1 MSPSSSE
8 RKTSRRR
15 PARTTYV
22 AAAADDTLANLKK
35 IEHVVV
41 LMLEN
46 RSFDHMLGYLSL
58 EAGRT
63 DLDGL
68 KPGLSNRHRN
78 NTYRIRHLQRTA
90 LTDTEDP
97 PHGGAS
103 TAEQIDGNMG
113 GFVASFAKH
122 NPQAPHVGLPMAYYN
137 GSDLPVYDHLAREF
151 CVCDH
156 WFCSV
161 AGETFPNRC
170 YAVAG
175 TSRGRRNNIRGFRR
189 LLSYNVPSFLRHLD
203 EAGVEWRWYSH
214 DAVPTLW
221 MMDPLYGL
229 SAETIPAY
237 FDRRDALGN
246 RSFLERAAA
255 DDLPAV
261 SWIDPNFVDFTVGPA
276 GSNDDHP
283 PGDLHAGQK
292 LALDLFHALVRSKAW
307 EKTLAIVVYDEHGGF
322 YDHVPPP
329 KAKDDYPG
337 LRQCGPRVPALLI
350 SPWVEPGQV
359 ETRTFEHTTII
370 KTILARFCRD
380 KKTGQIP
387 DMGARVRAAP
397 HLGKTL
403 GGKQARPPLPQSD
416 YQYLID
422 QARAWSE
429 ELAQHEIAVT
439 DEGVLAPE
447 QEFTDFQEDY
457 LAARNSILDAR
468 VAQRR
473 AAAETGGG

>member
-1 MSPSSSE
+1 MAGSASSPPVV
-8 RKTSRRR
+8 
-15 PARTTYV
+15 PAD
-22 AAAADDTLANLKK
+22 AALRNLTDKVDH
-35 IEHVVV
+35 IVV
-41 LMLEN
+41 LMMEN
-46 RSFDHMLGYLSL
+46 RSFDHMLGFLAIDEGRKL
-58 EAGRT
+58 EGP
-63 DLDGL
+63 
-68 KPGLSNRHRN
+68 KPGMKNRAGGRDYPVHPSTSTKISKAQDPCHGSNCVDEQ
-78 NTYRIRHLQRTA
+78 IA
-90 LTDTEDP
+90 
-97 PHGGAS
+97 GGAMS
-103 TAEQIDGNMG
+103 
-113 GFVASFAKH
+113 GFAANYARTRPTPPYKNDSPGV
-122 NPQAPHVGLPMAYYN
+122 VMAYHTAKQ
-137 GSDLPVYDHLAREF
+137 LPVYAFLGDRF

-189 LLSYNVPSFLRHLD
+189 LLSYSVPSFLRHLD

-292 LALDLFHALVRSKAW
+292 LVLDLFHALVRSKAW

-359 ETRTFEHTTII
+359 ETRTLEHTTII

-380 KKTGQIP
+380 KKTGRIP

-403 GGKQARPPLPQSD
+403 GRKQARPALPQSD

-447 QEFTDFQEDY
+447 QEFTDFQADY

-473 AAAETGGG
+473 AAAATAGG